1 MVNEERWRAAG
12 RGRTDEDRPSD
23 RHYGH
28 GGAVREP
35 RGSGRE
41 GFWGRGHEDSGYE
54 RDAHREYSREDYGR
68 GGYGESERGGDVSRG
83 NEEDRGSRD
92 AQRRRD
98 QDFRGRGPKG
108 YKRSDQRI
116 QEDVNDRLAD
126 DPYVDAS
133 DIEVSVSGGEVN
145 LTGTVEGHQSRR
157 RAEDLAEQVSGVS
170 YVQNGIRVA
179 GRSMPQ
185 GSGATT
191 PADFAVGSE
200 GDIGR

>member
-1 MVNEERWRAAG
+1 MTDHELSGGQRQRGLIERA
-12 RGRTDEDRPSD
+12 TDEVS
-23 RHYGH
+23 
-28 GGAVREP
+28 
-35 RGSGRE
+35 SW
-41 GFWGRGHEDSGYE
+41 F
-54 RDAHREYSREDYGR
+54 
-68 GGYGESERGGDVSRG
+68 GD
-83 NEEDRGSRD
+83 RD
-92 AQRRRD
+92 AQRRRE

-108 YKRSDQRI
+108 YKRSDERI

-145 LTGTVEGHQSRR
+145 LSGTVEDRQSRR

-170 YVQNGIRVA
+170 YVQNGIRVRVV

-191 PADFAVGSE
+191 SADFAAGSE
-200 GDIGR
+200 RDIGR